1 MTSVPW
7 RLRPDGLDLA
17 VKAQPR
23 AKRPALGGLSPDG
36 AALRV
41 AVAEV
46 PEDGRANRAVCLA
59 VAKALGLAN
68 SSVEVLHGA
77 GARQKTLRIAGNPAE
92 LVPKL
97 EKLIA

>member
-1 MTSVPW
+1 MSRPW
-7 RLRPDGLDLA
+7 RLRADGLDLA

-23 AKRPALGGLSPDG
+23 ARRPAVGGLSPGGG
-36 AALRV
+36 AIRV

-46 PEDGRANRAVCLA
+46 AEDGRANRAIALA
-59 VAKALGLAN
+59 LARALGVAPSAVDLLQGGG
-68 SSVEVLHGA
+68 S
-77 GARQKTLRIAGNPAE
+77 RQKVFRIAGDPAD